1 MLPYTMMLVR
11 VVGCIGRWAVGIKR
25 IVSWRLGVAA
35 AVLSGGL
42 SEPFIVA
49 SVARSCRCGVL
60 GSTVSRI
67 RRSKR
72 RIPRVVG
79 PRRLT
84 RAVGMLLCLHSLV
97 TFILCDLSLD
107 VARVRRAAVAVVPGQ
122 IGINGGNQRSQTLSV
137 GLSGLS
143 LLHLLPLA
151 PVVKPGL
158 VVLAVIKVDVESPAH
173 GLKPIILQS
182 VQLGDRDAANLRP
195 GSVLEGVVV
204 QEFAAKEKRN
214 GEETPDLTLG
224 SLVGALSLHGVDSLG
239 EIVHSKKD
247 GRAGQPCGS
256 EDLRHKLP
264 ERRSDAGLGSNH
276 ASCHLSDILSH
287 HVDLIIEDGTNA
299 SGHDDGSG
307 RGPTKIAKISVGLK
321 ISCRRRKQHV
331 AMHCCF
337 ME

>member
-1 MLPYTMMLVR
+1 MLPYTVMLVR
-11 VVGCIGRWAVGIKR
+11 VVGCIGCLAVGIKR
-25 IVSWRLGVAA
+25 IVSRRLGVAA

-49 SVARSCRCGVL
+49 SVARSCRRGVL
-60 GSTVSRI
+60 GSTIARI

-79 PRRLT
+79 PRRLA
-84 RAVGMLLCLHSLV
+84 RAVGMLLGLHSLV

-122 IGINGGNQRSQTLSV
+122 IGIDCGNQRSQALSV
-137 GLSGLS
+137 GLNGLS

-158 VVLAVIKVDVESPAH
+158 IVLAVIKVDVESPAH
-173 GLKPIILQS
+173 GLKPVKLQS
-182 VQLGDRDAANLRP
+182 VQLGDGDAANLRP

-204 QEFAAKEKRN
+204 QEFAAEEKRN
-214 GEETPDLTLG
+214 GEETPNLTLRG
-224 SLVGALSLHGVDSLG
+224 LVGTLSLHGVDSLG

-247 GRAGQPCGS
+247 GRAGQSCGS

-264 ERRSDAGLGSNH
+264 ERRSDAGLRSNH

-307 RGPTKIAKISVGLK
+307 RGPTKIEKIFVGLM
-321 ISCRRRKQHV
+321 ILVGDENSR
-331 AMHCCF
+331 
-337 ME
+337 